1 MNVFGKLSA
10 LFGRRYGQRRES
22 NDKMIVSTRATEQPF
37 SSQAE
42 VDDLLL
48 LRFFLDEED
57 VCIPYR
63 HEEIVRFTDDEIERY
78 HDFIQWIF
86 PTSQPSRFNG
96 EAPTIDEHFV
106 SMFHGNQC
114 ALQNYCKSCRRYLH
128 YMDFDCSGDG
138 NIHTYH
144 GDRPFYR
151 LPYHNFL
158 RITRVLQSLRETGH
172 PQCSANLFAQM
183 IDILHSTPNHHID
196 DTTIAYWKNT
206 QKGNETKRY
215 SRITTNNNPL
225 KPSSVM
231 LGALIG
237 DTVGSIYEFCNIKT
251 TDFPLF
257 KEGSSFTDDS
267 VMTIAVAD
275 WLLHDPVRSQQ
286 GLEDS
291 LVKWGHRYP
300 DAGYG
305 SAFSRWLFMP
315 EFLITLRDKS
325 TDTIDGIP
333 HGVRHPY
340 NSWGNGSAM
349 RASACGWLAQSV
361 EDALDLGRRSSMI
374 THNHPEGIK
383 GAQAVATAIYLART
397 GSTKEEMNRYL
408 EETFGYDLSRKCDDI
423 RPTYS
428 FDVSC
433 QGTLPAAL
441 AAFFDSHDFES
452 AVRLAVSLGG
462 DSDTIACITG
472 GIAEAFYRKIPSTI
486 IGEIRHR
493 LPQEFWTVI
502 NEVYAAVSNN
512 YENNKVNANNSSTPS
527 RVTPEYIS
535 ELQPNEVFVFG
546 SNVRGKHYGGA
557 AAFAVKRFGAVMGQ
571 GEGLQGQ
578 SYAIPTMEGMDNM
591 RAAVER
597 FIAFA
602 NEHPELTFLVTPI
615 GCGIAGYTPEDVA
628 PLFAEAKNLDN
639 VHLPNSF
646 WNSLQYIR

>member
-1 MNVFGKLSA
+1 
-10 LFGRRYGQRRES
+10 
-22 NDKMIVSTRATEQPF
+22 MIVSTRATEQPF

>member
-1 MNVFGKLSA
+1 MFLGKLSA
-10 LFGRRYGQRRES
+10 LFGKRYGQRRES

-114 ALQNYCKSCRRYLH
+114 VLQNYCKSCRRYLH
-128 YMDFDCSGDG
+128 YMDFDCNGDG
-138 NIHTYH
+138 NIRVYH

-158 RITRVLQSLRETGH
+158 RMTRMLQSLRETGH
-172 PQCSANLFAQM
+172 PQCSANLFIQM
-183 IDILHSTPNHHID
+183 MDILHRTRNHHVSS
-196 DTTIAYWKNT
+196 TTIAYWKNT
-206 QKGNETKRY
+206 QKGNEIEPH
-215 SRITTNNNPL
+215 SRITTNNNQL

-257 KEGSSFTDDS
+257 SEGCSFTDDS

-291 LVKWGHRYP
+291 LVKWGHKYP
-300 DAGYG
+300 DESYG
-305 SAFSRWLFMP
+305 GAFQRWLFMP

-325 TDTIDGIP
+325 TDTMDGIP

-349 RASACGWLAQSV
+349 RAAACGWLAQSV
-361 EDALDLGRRSSMI
+361 EDALDLGRRSAMI

-397 GSTKEEMNRYL
+397 GSPKAEIYQYI
-408 EETFGYDLSRKCDDI
+408 EETFGYDLSCDCDDI
-423 RPTYS
+423 RPTYH

-452 AVRLAVSLGG
+452 AIRLAVSLGG

-472 GIAEAFYRKIPSTI
+472 AIAEAFYHEIPSAI
-486 IGEIRHR
+486 VEEMHHR
-493 LPQEFWTVI
+493 LPKEFWTI
-502 NEVYAAVSNN
+502 ITEMYAAVSNN
-512 YENNKVNANNSSTPS
+512 YENSAKDATNHNTQP
-527 RVTPEYIS
+527 RITPEYIS
-535 ELQPNEVFVFG
+535 ELRPNEVFVFG
-546 SNVRGKHYGGA
+546 SNARGMHYGGA
-557 AAFAVKRFGAVMGQ
+557 AAFAVGRFGAIMGQ

-578 SYAIPTMEGMDNM
+578 SYAIPTMEGMENM
-591 RAAVER
+591 QAAVDR

-602 NEHPELTFLVTPI
+602 KEHTELIFLVTPI
-615 GCGIAGYTPEDVA
+615 GCGIAGYTPAEIA
-628 PLFAEAKNLDN
+628 PLFAAAKTLDN

-646 WNSLQYIR
+646 WNCLSTK

>member
-1 MNVFGKLSA
+1 MSQ
-10 LFGRRYGQRRES
+10 LFLYQ
-22 NDKMIVSTRATEQPF
+22 DIVSTRATEQPL

>member
-1 MNVFGKLSA
+1 MNVFRKLKA
-10 LFGRRYGQRRES
+10 LFGKQREQNIDRES
-22 NDKMIVSTRATEQPF
+22 RMIVAVRAGEQPL
-37 SSQAE
+37 SQQ
-42 VDDLLL
+42 VDDQLL
-48 LRFFLDEED
+48 LRFFLNERDAR
-57 VCIPYR
+57 IPYR
-63 HEEIVRFTDDEIERY
+63 HEEIVKFTDDEIERY
-78 HDFIQWIF
+78 HKFIQWIF
-86 PTSQPSRFNG
+86 PTSQSSRFNG
-96 EAPTIDEHFV
+96 EVPTIDEHFV
-106 SMFHGNQC
+106 AMLHGNQC

-128 YMDFDCSGDG
+128 YMDFDCNGDG
-138 NIHTYH
+138 NIYTHH
-144 GDRPFYR
+144 RGKPFYR
-151 LPYHNFL
+151 LPSHNFL
-158 RITRVLQSLRETGH
+158 RITRMLQSLRETGH

-183 IDILHSTPNHHID
+183 MDILRSTRNHPVSN
-196 DTTIAYWKNT
+196 TTITYWQGT
-206 QKGNETKRY
+206 QQGNDTKPH
-215 SRITTNNNPL
+215 SRITTNNNQL

-291 LVKWGHRYP
+291 LVKWGHKYP

-315 EFLITLRDKS
+315 EFLVTLRDRS
-325 TDTIDGIP
+325 TDTVDGIP

-361 EDALDLGRRSSMI
+361 EDALDLGRRSAMI

-383 GAQAVATAIYLART
+383 GAQAVATAIYLARM
-397 GSTKEEMNRYL
+397 GSTKAEIHQYL
-408 EETFGYDLSRKCDDI
+408 EETFGYDLSCDCDDI
-423 RPTYS
+423 RPTYN

-452 AVRLAVSLGG
+452 AIRLAVSLGG

-472 GIAEAFYRKIPSTI
+472 AIAEAFYREIPSAI
-486 IGEIRHR
+486 VEEMHHR
-493 LPQEFWTVI
+493 LPQKFWTII
-502 NEVYAAVSNN
+502 NEVYATVSNN
-512 YENNKVNANNSSTPS
+512 YENNKANTNTPS
-527 RVTPEYIS
+527 TSSRITPEYIS
-535 ELQPNEVFVFG
+535 ELQPDEVFVFG
-546 SNVRGKHYGGA
+546 SNARGMHYGGA
-557 AAFAVKRFGAVMGQ
+557 AAFAVGRFGAIMGQ

-578 SYAIPTMEGMDNM
+578 SYAIPTMEGIENI
-591 RAAVER
+591 RAAVDR

-602 NEHPELTFLVTPI
+602 KEHPELTFFVTPI

-628 PLFAEAKNLDN
+628 PLFLKA
-639 VHLPNSF
+639 VSLPNIYLPESF
-646 WNSLQYIR
+646 LETFLK